1 MFDDCKGE
9 KFIELLAV
17 FSTLVLRKVVGSRA
31 EGKGSIARH
40 LCLEKKLSV
49 NEQQSF
55 LPLAVA
61 HRGAL
66 KTVLERRTMLRSRYR
81 DFGHTLDMKDRE
93 VRLFCISTI
102 VRFKIGV
109 NGGEKQEYPITVSVS
124 GRHTGPTTL
133 EIRSSLD

>member
-17 FSTLVLRKVVGSRA
+17 FSTLVLRKVVGSKA
-31 EGKGSIARH
+31 EGRGSIARR
-40 LCLEKKLSV
+40 LCLDKKLSV

-55 LPLAVA
+55 LPLAIA

-66 KTVLERRTMLRSRYR
+66 KVALENRTKLRSRYR

-93 VRLFCISTI
+93 VRFIYVSTT
-102 VRFKIGV
+102 VRFNIGV
-109 NGGEKQEYPITVSVS
+109 NGGEKQDHSTTVIDQLLLKLGS
-124 GRHTGPTTL
+124 HLTNA
-133 EIRSSLD
+133 